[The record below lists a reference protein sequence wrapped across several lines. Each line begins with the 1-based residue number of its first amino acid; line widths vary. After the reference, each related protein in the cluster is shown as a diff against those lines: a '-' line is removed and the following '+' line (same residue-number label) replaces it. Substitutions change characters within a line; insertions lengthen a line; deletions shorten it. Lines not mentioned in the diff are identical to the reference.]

1 METFYIIVLTVA
13 GIFLILILTFVG
25 ILFTAKNNST
35 IYPPI
40 QNKCPDYW
48 TDAAEKGCTISD
60 LNIGTLK
67 DGSSYK
73 MTSTSGTTG
82 VYTPGYD
89 SANTTVN
96 FADTKWESGF
106 LKTNR
111 CALKQWANA
120 NKIVWDGVSNYN
132 GC

>member
-1 METFYIIVLTVA
+1 METFYIIVLTIA

-25 ILFTAKNNST
+25 ILFTAKNNSV

-48 TDAAEKGCTISD
+48 TDAGNSGCTISD
-60 LNIGTLK
+60 LNVGTLK
-67 DGSSYK
+67 TANGYK
-73 MTSTSGTTG
+73 MTDSRGTDG

-89 SANTTVN
+89 STNKKVN
-96 FADTKWESGF
+96 FADTRWESDF
-106 LKTNR
+106 YKTSR